1 MEASAQPSDAA
12 DRFQVSTMGTIPPG
26 ISEIFEELRTE
37 INWLHGRWIVYQELF
52 GKSEKRIELL
62 NECAS
67 AFFYVVQ
74 DVLLGEVQVSLSKLT
89 DPADK
94 GKFENL
100 TLEQLHK
107 RVEAHGEQQLST
119 NLRTLLDDLH
129 RKCQPFRTW
138 RNKRLAHLD
147 LTTAMQSTANPLPE
161 ISRQMIEDALQVVRE
176 YMNSIER
183 HYCDSE
189 MGYEHFMISSG
200 GDALVSML
208 KYGLRYEEL
217 LQDRKIPIDDW
228 SKGSWRDA

>member
-1 MEASAQPSDAA
+1 MIP
-12 DRFQVSTMGTIPPG
+12 RHVSTMGTIPPG
-26 ISEIFEELRTE
+26 ILEVFEELRTE
-37 INWLHGRWIVYQELF
+37 IVWLHGRWIVYRELY
-52 GKSEKRIELL
+52 GESKKRIELL

-67 AFFYVVQ
+67 TFFYVMQ

-89 DPADK
+89 DPADA

-100 TLEQLHK
+100 TLEQLQK
-107 RVEAHGEQQLST
+107 RVESHGGQQLSMD
-119 NLRTLLDDLH
+119 LRALLDDLH

-147 LTTAMQSTANPLPE
+147 LTTAMQSTANPLPD
-161 ISRQMIEDALQVVRE
+161 ISRQMIEEALQVVRE

-183 HYCDSE
+183 HYCDTE

-200 GDALVSML
+200 STALVSML

-217 LQDRKIPIDDW
+217 LQDSKIPLDDW
-228 SKGSWRDA
+228 SHGAWRDA